1 MSKSTCNIYI
11 YIYTYYL
18 CICIYT
24 RLLYICC
31 YSNPHSHN
39 HQLRETSR
47 HLFFRGEKTH
57 SLIHLDHTADETAVG
72 SKSPWPLGKSSSQKK
87 TQEISQK
94 AKVVPGLLNHTP
106 RTLWPQFEVKKSLR
120 RTTALRESHIH
131 PNCGWPRLPTAHAK
145 VAPVVE
151 WPVGTPIKAT
161 AHSKAETKLSNL
173 DLEALWKAGSCFFI
187 ANTKHFDGA
196 KNQIFYMYI
205 THIYMYTV
213 EMRWKKL
220 NHKGFQALH
229 DVGNPIKR
237 QPKRFL
243 KELPQKDSWL
253 VGQF

>member
-1 MSKSTCNIYI
+1 MYMPTAHMLFTPIPIPTTTNFAKPRGHRFFEASNTFSDSPRPHRRFQNCRWVKISLAVGEVFFTKKNTRNKPKSKSC
-11 YIYTYYL
+11 
-18 CICIYT
+18 
-24 RLLYICC
+24 
-31 YSNPHSHN
+31 
-39 HQLRETSR
+39 SR
-47 HLFFRGEKTH
+47 
-57 SLIHLDHTADETAVG
+57 S
-72 SKSPWPLGKSSSQKK
+72 
-87 TQEISQK
+87 
-94 AKVVPGLLNHTP
+94 LNHRP
-106 RTLWPQFEVKKSLR
+106 RTLWLQFEVKKFLR

-173 DLEALWKAGSCFFI
+173 DLEALWKAGSCFFF

-196 KNQIFYMYI
+196 KNQIFYIFYMYI

>member
-1 MSKSTCNIYI
+1 MYM
-11 YIYTYYL
+11 YIYTSTVYM
-18 CICIYT
+18 
-24 RLLYICC
+24 LLLQ
-31 YSNPHSHN
+31 SPFP
-39 HQLRETSR
+39 QPPTSR
-47 HLFFRGEKTH
+47 NLAAPFLSRRKDTFSDSPRPHRRWNCRWVKI
-57 SLIHLDHTADETAVG
+57 SLAVG
-72 SKSPWPLGKSSSQKK
+72 EVFFTKK